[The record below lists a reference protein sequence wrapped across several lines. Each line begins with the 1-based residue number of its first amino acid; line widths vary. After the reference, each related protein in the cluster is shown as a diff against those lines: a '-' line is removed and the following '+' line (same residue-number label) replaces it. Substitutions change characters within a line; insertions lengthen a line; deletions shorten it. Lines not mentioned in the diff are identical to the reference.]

1 MDPEDCVDNVTLEAS
16 DVILNLPPGM
26 VCIECVFGGVV
37 ANDTEFQIDNSD
49 IDASVG
55 RVVDG
60 VLVVFDTT
68 NVFDVKS
75 TEIHCTSAA
84 ASDQISAIV
93 LLESKSSLHG
103 SIVIIRL
110 HACSENFCF
119 IFSLQSSSNHRRDSH
134 Q

>member
-37 ANDTEFQIDNSD
+37 ATDTEFQIGNSD

-68 NVFDVKS
+68 NVFDVTS

-93 LLESKSSLHG
+93 LLESKSN
-103 SIVIIRL
+103 V
-110 HACSENFCF
+110 F
-119 IFSLQSSSNHRRDSH
+119 
-134 Q
+134 